1 MTDEK
6 QRIYHRAKVYRHRR
20 KRKVCRKRQQR
31 FVHLDR
37 LCYVCSPFVKGL
49 IAKDYVQETMVE
61 KIVFVPMYF
70 SFKKDFE
77 NSLTFFKKSFL
88 LICLEEVRM

>member
-1 MTDEK
+1 MKSKEYIIE
-6 QRIYHRAKVYRHRR
+6 QKVYRHRR